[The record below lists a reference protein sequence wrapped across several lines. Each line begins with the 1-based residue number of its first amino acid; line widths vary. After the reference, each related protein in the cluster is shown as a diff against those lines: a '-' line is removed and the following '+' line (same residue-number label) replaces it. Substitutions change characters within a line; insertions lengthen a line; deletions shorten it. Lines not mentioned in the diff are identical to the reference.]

1 MEPFDLAVVGGGA
14 AGFMTAITAAENGVK
29 RIIILEGTSKLMEKV
44 RISGG
49 GRCNVTNATWIPN
62 ELIENYPRGGIQLL
76 ESFNRFAAG
85 DVYDWFEK
93 KGLKLK
99 IEEDLRVF
107 PVSNSSSDVIDCL
120 RKSALSKNVEILT
133 KFFVKEISK
142 TPDNIFNIF
151 SLKKA
156 KVTSKNIILS
166 TGGNPSGYKLAQNL
180 GHNIVKPVPS
190 LFTFSTKEPNLDE
203 CSGVSIKGIDIEIKL
218 NNKNFQNRGDL
229 LITHWGFSGPAVLK
243 LSSIAAREL
252 YSQKYKFN
260 LIIKWS
266 ALSYEELKEKV
277 KYLRLNKGK
286 VNLIN
291 SRPVPLLTKRLW
303 IFLLNKIEIDKEK
316 KWADLLAV
324 EREKIIN
331 ILMTKVFDLRF
342 VNTICFPTKRN
353 QEQIK
358 ELSKITDLMII
369 IGSFTSANSKR
380 LTELSLERNKKTHQV
395 TNATEIDSKWFTND
409 LNSVGISAGASTPDW
424 IIESVVKKIREITNT
439 YEEEIIYDKRD
450 FQS

>member
-62 ELIENYPRGGIQLL
+62 ELIDNYPRGGIQLL

-156 KVTSKNIILS
+156 KVTAKNIILS

-180 GHNIVKPVPS
+180 GHTIVKPVPS

-203 CSGVSIKGIDIEIKL
+203 CSGVSIRGIDIEINL

-266 ALSYEELKEKV
+266 SLSYEELKEKV
-277 KYLRLNKGK
+277 NYLRLNKGK

-303 IFLLNKIEIDKEK
+303 IFLLKKIGIDKEK
-316 KWADLLAV
+316 KWADLLAD
-324 EREKIIN
+324 EREKMINTLMRDKYIISGKGPFGEEFVTSGGVKINEVNFKSMESLICPGLFFSGEVLDVDGITGGFNFQHCWTSGWIAGMAVSKLNQSIIN
-331 ILMTKVFDLRF
+331 
-342 VNTICFPTKRN
+342 
-353 QEQIK
+353 
-358 ELSKITDLMII
+358 
-369 IGSFTSANSKR
+369 
-380 LTELSLERNKKTHQV
+380 
-395 TNATEIDSKWFTND
+395 
-409 LNSVGISAGASTPDW
+409 
-424 IIESVVKKIREITNT
+424 
-439 YEEEIIYDKRD
+439 
-450 FQS
+450 